1 MKEMISYCGLACHE
15 CEAFIATQNNDDAKR
30 KEVAKAW
37 SREFE
42 ANIKPED
49 INCDGCTSGSEK
61 LFSHCFECEIRKCGI
76 EKKVLNCGYCEEYS
90 CEKLAKFHQFVP
102 EAKNKLDEINSN
114 I

>member
-1 MKEMISYCGLACHE
+1 MISYCGLACHE
-15 CEAFIATQNNDDAKR
+15 CGAFIATQNNDDAKR

-49 INCDGCTSGSEK
+49 INCNGCTSQSEN

-76 EKKVLNCGYCEEYS
+76 KKKVVNCGICNNYPC
-90 CEKLAKFHQFVP
+90 KIINDFHQFVP
-102 EAKNKLDEINSN
+102 EAKKRLDEIKSLN
-114 I
+114 